1 HPWWRARAWLR
12 GRLTDSWLVGGGAEH
27 LWRDFQPRGADRAP
41 AGLPS
46 GYVRDTLFF
55 AEATWK
61 PPTSPWSLYLYG
73 GGSPQAAFTPRVA
86 LEATPAYQ
94 VVKGLVVAFGYKL
107 LGFDGQVAHL

>member
-1 HPWWRARAWLR
+1 RPQDVESQAMLRAAELATAPSTVEVGLTAFEAGRVHPWWRAQASLR
-12 GRLTDSWLVGGGAEH
+12 VRLTDSWLVGGGAEH

-73 GGSPQAAFTPRVA
+73 GGSPQAAFT
-86 LEATPAYQ
+86 
-94 VVKGLVVAFGYKL
+94 
-107 LGFDGQVAHL
+107 